1 MSNIYIQEPPTTGKA
16 RLPTRLKNQFILI
29 YWCFG
34 HLQVLIKTSVGDIDI
49 ELWSKECPLACRNFI
64 QLCLEGYFNGTIFH
78 RVVKGFIVQG
88 GDPNGDGTGGESVYG
103 HPFKDEFHSRL
114 RYVRRGLV
122 GMANSGRNDNASQF
136 FFTLG
141 PTPELQN
148 QNTLFGK
155 VAGDTIYNMLKLE
168 EGEVYENERPHF
180 THRIIRTEVLNNPFD
195 DIVPRRTCDT
205 DGSKLKQANED
216 SIRKKK
222 EKGVKN
228 FGLLSFGDE
237 AEEEEFETQ
246 VYVQKN
252 ASGRG
257 KSSHDVLDDPK
268 LSKQTSVNVEEELK
282 KQQRD
287 YTNSEETF
295 SSEGD
300 DHETEQQRSST
311 KVSRQTDGAKSVR
324 EKLKRNPDEK
334 LITTPSSDA
343 SGIDSDSDYGLGTER
358 KKAKQEEAE
367 KIRHEINK
375 LKREYH
381 TDKRSKDKDKESE
394 QKKSPKT
401 SSRKEVM
408 DQVLKVQEEY
418 TQKTKQVPKK
428 GSSRENFTMELLQK
442 FKSKLHSAHEREVP
456 PTNEDDEESDIRG
469 DNWLSHRLE
478 FEKKDPILAK
488 DAATKDDDWYDV
500 YDPRNP
506 LNKRKRGETIDRTK
520 KPRK

>member
-1 MSNIYIQEPPTTGKA
+1 MSNIYIQEPPTSGKA
-16 RLPTRLKNQFILI
+16 RLWMKQTTK
-29 YWCFG
+29 
-34 HLQVLIKTSVGDIDI
+34 
-49 ELWSKECPLACRNFI
+49 
-64 QLCLEGYFNGTIFH
+64 GYYNGTIFH
-78 RVVKGFIVQG
+78 RVVKGFIAQG

-122 GMANSGRNDNASQF
+122 GMANSGKNDNASQF

-195 DIVPRRTCDT
+195 DIVPRRDANRGQSKQET
-205 DGSKLKQANED
+205 DNSE
-216 SIRKKK
+216 KKGK
-222 EKGVKN
+222 MGKGVKN

-237 AEEEEFETQ
+237 AEEEELESQ

-268 LSKQTSVNVEEELK
+268 LSKQTGAIVEYELSK
-282 KQQRD
+282 RGR
-287 YTNSEETF
+287 E
-295 SSEGD
+295 SSG
-300 DHETEQQRSST
+300 TEDSST
-311 KVSRQTDGAKSVR
+311 SNSDNKDSKNHQRLLAKEFEEVSAKSIR
-324 EKLKRNPDEK
+324 EKLQRKPDECASK
-334 LITTPSSDA
+334 KSEASDA
-343 SGIDSDSDYGLGTER
+343 SESDSGSDYGIGHER
-358 KKAKQEEAE
+358 KKAKKEEAE
-367 KIRHEINK
+367 KIRQEINK
-375 LKREYH
+375 LKRDYH
-381 TDKRSKDKDKESE
+381 TDKRSKDKEKESE
-394 QKKSPKT
+394 QKKSSKK
-401 SSRKEVM
+401 SSRNEVM
-408 DQVLKVQEEY
+408 EEVLKVQEEY
-418 TQKTKQVPKK
+418 AQKSKQVPKK
-428 GSSRENFTMELLQK
+428 GSSRENFTMQLLQK
-442 FKSKLHSAHEREVP
+442 FKSKLHSAYECEPSNSER
-456 PTNEDDEESDIRG
+456 DDEEEDIRG
-469 DNWLSHRLE
+469 DKWLAHRLE

-506 LNKRKRGETIDRTK
+506 LNKRKRGEKIDRTK

>member
-1 MSNIYIQEPPTTGKA
+1 MSNIYIQEPPTSGK
-16 RLPTRLKNQFILI
+16 
-29 YWCFG
+29 
-34 HLQVLIKTSVGDIDI
+34 VLLKTSVGDIDI

-64 QLCLEGYFNGTIFH
+64 QLCLEGYYNGTIFH

-136 FFTLG
+136 FFTMG

-195 DIVPRRTCDT
+195 DIVPRRTGDA
-205 DGSKLKQANED
+205 DRAKSKQENENA
-216 SIRKKK
+216 SKKKK

-237 AEEEEFETQ
+237 AEEEELETQ

-257 KSSHDVLDDPK
+257 KSSHDVLDDPQ
-268 LSKQTSVNVEEELK
+268 LSKQTASTNAEEDSK
-282 KQQRD
+282 TRRRVD
-287 YTNSEETF
+287 
-295 SSEGD
+295 SSD
-300 DHETEQQRSST
+300 DEAVSSPKSDEQEAEQHRTST
-311 KVSRQTDGAKSVR
+311 KASRNKDGAKSVR
-324 EKLKRNPDEK
+324 EKLKRKPDEK
-334 LITTPSSDA
+334 AVEKKPHASDA
-343 SGIDSDSDYGLGTER
+343 SESDSDSDYGLGSER
-358 KKAKQEEAE
+358 KKAKQQEAE
-367 KIRHEINK
+367 KIRQEITK
-375 LKREYH
+375 LKRDYH

-394 QKKSPKT
+394 QKKVSKK

-408 DQVLKVQEEY
+408 DEVLKVQEEY

-442 FKSKLHSAHEREVP
+442 FKSKLHSAHERDPESHASASV
-456 PTNEDDEESDIRG
+456 DEEEDIRG

-506 LNKRKRGETIDRTK
+506 LNKRKRGEKIERTQ

>member
-1 MSNIYIQEPPTTGKA
+1 MSNIYIQEPPTAGK
-16 RLPTRLKNQFILI
+16 
-29 YWCFG
+29 
-34 HLQVLIKTSVGDIDI
+34 VLLKTSVGDIDI

-64 QLCLEGYFNGTIFH
+64 QLCLEGYYNGTIFH

-122 GMANSGRNDNASQF
+122 GMANSGKNDNTSQF

-148 QNTLFGK
+148 QNTIFGK

-180 THRIIRTEVLNNPFD
+180 EHRIIRTDVLNNPFE
-195 DIVPRRTCDT
+195 DIVPRRLAD
-205 DGSKLKQANED
+205 SKQEGESSKK
-216 SIRKKK
+216 KKK

-237 AEEEEFETQ
+237 AEEEEIETK
-246 VYVQKN
+246 VYVQKI
-252 ASGRG
+252 APGRG
-257 KSSHDVLDDPK
+257 KSSHDVLDDPN
-268 LSKQTSVNVEEELK
+268 LSKQTSVASVNEAKMRRDSITSNEEH
-282 KQQRD
+282 
-287 YTNSEETF
+287 
-295 SSEGD
+295 SSADDGQGSGD
-300 DHETEQQRSST
+300 RSSSS
-311 KVSRQTDGAKSVR
+311 KRSKKNDVNSIR
-324 EKLKRNPDEK
+324 EKLKRKPDEPK
-334 LITTPSSDA
+334 RTESVPAPAES
-343 SGIDSDSDYGLGTER
+343 DSDSDYGLGSDR
-358 KKAKQEEAE
+358 KKAKQEQAE
-367 KIRHEINK
+367 KIRQEINQ
-375 LKREYH
+375 LKRDFH
-381 TDKRSKDKDKESE
+381 SDKRAKDKQVESE
-394 QKKSPKT
+394 QKKATKKT
-401 SSRKEVM
+401 SRNEVM
-408 DQVLKVQEEY
+408 NEVLRVQEEY
-418 TQKTKQVPKK
+418 SQKTKQLPKK

-442 FKSKLHSAHEREVP
+442 FKTKLHSAHERDTPNGGNGATEL
-456 PTNEDDEESDIRG
+456 DEEEDIRG
-469 DNWLSHRLE
+469 DNWLAHRLE

-506 LNKRKRGETIDRTK
+506 INKRKRGEKIDRSL

>member
-1 MSNIYIQEPPTTGKA
+1 MSNIYIQEPPTAGKV
-16 RLPTRLKNQFILI
+16 LLK
-29 YWCFG
+29 
-34 HLQVLIKTSVGDIDI
+34 TTVGDIDI

-64 QLCLEGYFNGTIFH
+64 QLCLEGYYNGTIFH

-88 GDPNGDGTGGESVYG
+88 GDPNGDGTGGDSVYG

-122 GMANSGRNDNASQF
+122 GMANSGKNDNTSQF

-148 QNTLFGK
+148 QNTIFGK

-180 THRIIRTEVLNNPFD
+180 EHRIIRTDVLNNPFE
-195 DIVPRRTCDT
+195 DIVPRRLAET
-205 DGSKLKQANED
+205 DKSKQD
-216 SIRKKK
+216 SENSKKKKK

-237 AEEEEFETQ
+237 AEEEELETK
-246 VYVQKN
+246 VYVQKV

-257 KSSHDVLDDPK
+257 KSSHDVLDDPN
-268 LSKQTSVNVEEELK
+268 LSKQTSITSANEAKLQRDSADSTDSSADDDQGSGNRPSSSKRTK
-282 KQQRD
+282 KQD
-287 YTNSEETF
+287 VNSI
-295 SSEGD
+295 
-300 DHETEQQRSST
+300 
-311 KVSRQTDGAKSVR
+311 R
-324 EKLKRNPDEK
+324 EKLKRKPDEPK
-334 LITTPSSDA
+334 MSENAVPATGADES
-343 SGIDSDSDYGLGTER
+343 DSDSDYGLGSDR

-367 KIRHEINK
+367 KIRQEINK
-375 LKREYH
+375 LKRDFH
-381 TDKRSKDKDKESE
+381 SDKRAKDKDKESE
-394 QKKSPKT
+394 QKKASKKT
-401 SSRKEVM
+401 SRNEVM
-408 DQVLKVQEEY
+408 NEVLRVQEEY
-418 TQKTKQVPKK
+418 SQKTKQLPKK

-442 FKSKLHSAHEREVP
+442 FKTKLHSAHERDTPSGNVTAEV
-456 PTNEDDEESDIRG
+456 DEEEDIRG
-469 DNWLSHRLE
+469 DNWLAHRLE

-506 LNKRKRGETIDRTK
+506 INKRKRGEKIDRSQ